1 MNDINNTIGN
11 SLRVLPIENR
21 ILARRLFK
29 ERDFI
34 ELKHLVKTILA
45 KINKEDVANN
55 TQTDVTLLKK
65 LEADID
71 IYLTLIQDDEE
82 DNEDDY
88 LFKI

>member
-45 KINKEDVANN
+45 KINREDIANN

>member
-1 MNDINNTIGN
+1 MKDINNTIGN

>member
-34 ELKHLVKTILA
+34 VLKHLVKTILA
-45 KINKEDVANN
+45 IINKEDVANN

>member
-1 MNDINNTIGN
+1 M
-11 SLRVLPIENR
+11 
-21 ILARRLFK
+21 ARRLFK